1 MAALKKKLAKVG
13 VPVLTGRLRSG
24 LLEDLNAWL
33 QDHPAEQILSG
44 SHVSTSNASTA
55 SYFRIGD
62 HVAMNNMAADKW
74 TVALASTGATYD
86 HTGTNPNSEYMHS
99 GLKVLGRAEFVTG
112 LFVIALK
119 STSTAPIHVDALNA
133 GCYGIFKITTVD
145 AVKST
150 LTLSFVAFGG
160 DTRSEAADAV
170 NSLIVGVPGWLLA
183 AQGRLGEVLQSTYTH
198 VQVLGGTGVTSS
210 TPSGSKSKRDVF
222 SDQDLTFN
230 DKVHFLRNEEH
241 SRMIRRMV
249 VRNKGGLLVVPEISP
264 LLVWFDVEWS
274 G

>member
-62 HVAMNNMAADKW
+62 HVAMNMSADKW
-74 TVALASTGATYD
+74 TVALANTGATYD
-86 HTGTNPNSEYMHS
+86 HTGTNPNSECMHS

-112 LFVIALK
+112 LFVIAFK
-119 STSTAPIHVDALNA
+119 STSTAPIHA
-133 GCYGIFKITTVD
+133 TVD

-249 VRNKGGLLVVPEISP
+249 VRNNGGLLVVDKPTAS
-264 LLVWFDVEWS
+264 LVRCGVWS